1 MSGKNKL
8 FIISTILLILFLS
21 ISCSKQKIR
30 ITENAGNFF
39 IKILDDASEK
49 AFSSKSDYEIT
60 VAVCSKLL
68 GKNNDLKTDELF
80 LNMTEEDI
88 INIFCG
94 N

>member
-1 MSGKNKL
+1 MPG
-8 FIISTILLILFLS
+8 I
-21 ISCSKQKIR
+21 
-30 ITENAGNFF
+30 FF

-49 AFSSKSDYEIT
+49 AFSLKSDYEIA

-80 LNMTEEDI
+80 LNMTEDDI